1 LLSFQGRF
9 FIVNGG
15 STPPPV
21 LSGSPPPLGSPLEIS
36 SCHPYSPVFEQG
48 GPFEKVPVVGL
59 SSSLDEEGLIPDT
72 LQDEEFAKRLF
83 DDLNRSIL
91 VSPSD
96 GKVIILSD
104 SDVEEEVHEE
114 DVADTEA
121 ASSSVV
127 KSLTL
132 TASANDTDK
141 GRSPDREIGGSGSDG
156 DKAGSP

>member
-1 LLSFQGRF
+1 
-9 FIVNGG
+9 
-15 STPPPV
+15 
-21 LSGSPPPLGSPLEIS
+21 LEIS

-59 SSSLDEEGLIPDT
+59 SSSLDEEGLIPD
-72 LQDEEFAKRLF
+72 
-83 DDLNRSIL
+83 
-91 VSPSD
+91 
-96 GKVIILSD
+96 
-104 SDVEEEVHEE
+104 VEEEVHEE

-127 KSLTL
+127 KSLTI
-132 TASANDTDK
+132 TASANDADK